1 MEPDHIM
8 DIKPRKNFDR
18 NYWAMTFEG
27 AAFMGGMTMLATN
40 TVVAV
45 FIDTMTG
52 SKTLVGLAIT
62 AQALFFLIGQMLVA
76 PYANSIR
83 NIPIF
88 MFRLMLL
95 RVIPV
100 FMAVPLFLGVGAGP
114 AVVIF
119 LVLYSLFWLSDGLNT
134 IPWGELAAR
143 AIKTELRGHM
153 MGMQVVI
160 GGAFSLLT
168 GLLLARLL
176 ETPLLTDNHR
186 FGTIFVIGAV
196 ILMTSIFFIRL
207 VKDPSP
213 VLNPEK
219 PDLRRY
225 YAEIPA
231 IIKSSKPLRRGL
243 VARIPGYVGFSAITF
258 MVVFGSNALDLTAAQ
273 VSWLVYSQ
281 IVGSLIGGSV
291 LGEASRWFGNK
302 AVILMANSGVIIT
315 LCMAVVLTVFPGLGY
330 TWLIVICVFTGICTN
345 NWVGYFNY
353 FLDIAPKENRP
364 MFQFIGNC
372 IGIPFSF
379 IGYALGYMI
388 DRLGYNA
395 VFIFGVVCAGLT
407 IFLSLR
413 LLSRKKINALREEAQ

>member
-1 MEPDHIM
+1 M
-8 DIKPRKNFDR
+8 DLKSAKNFGR

-62 AQALFFLIGQMLVA
+62 AQALFFLIGQLIVA
-76 PYANSIR
+76 PYVNSIR

-100 FMAVPLFLGVGAGP
+100 FMAVPLFLSVGAGP
-114 AVVIF
+114 AVVSF

-134 IPWGELAAR
+134 VPWGELAAR
-143 AIKTELRGHM
+143 ALKTELRGHM
-153 MGMQVVI
+153 MGMQMVI
-160 GGAFSLLT
+160 GGALSLIT
-168 GLLLARLL
+168 GLLLTRLL
-176 ETPLLTDNHR
+176 ETPLLTDHYR
-186 FGTIFVIGAV
+186 FGTIFVIGSA
-196 ILMTSIFFIRL
+196 ILMTSVFFIRM
-207 VKDPSP
+207 VRDPSP
-213 VLNPEK
+213 VLAPEK

-231 IIKSSKPLRRGL
+231 IIRSSKPLREGL

-258 MVVFGSNALDLTAAQ
+258 MVVFGSSALDLTAAQ

-302 AVILMANSGVIIT
+302 AVILMSNTGVIIT
-315 LCMAVVLTVFPGLGY
+315 LCMAVVLTIFPGLGY
-330 TWLIVICVFTGICTN
+330 TWLIVLCVFAGICTN

-353 FLDIAPKENRP
+353 FLDIAPKEKRP
-364 MFQFIGNC
+364 MFQIIGNC

-395 VFIFGVVCAGLT
+395 VFIFGGVSAGVT
-407 IFLSLR
+407 ILLSLR
-413 LLSRKKINALREEAQ
+413 LLSRKKINALQEDMQ